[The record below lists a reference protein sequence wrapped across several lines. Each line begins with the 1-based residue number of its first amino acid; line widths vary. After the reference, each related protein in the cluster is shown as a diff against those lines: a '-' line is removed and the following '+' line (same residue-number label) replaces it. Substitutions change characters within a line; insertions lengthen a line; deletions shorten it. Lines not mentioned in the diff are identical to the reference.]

1 MNRNQNLADSL
12 TDAIRQH
19 GEVIRGHDHVHP
31 DRNDC
36 GGVGGC
42 ALMRA
47 EHDAETRVINRLEQF
62 ARTTGV
68 KVTIRVDSVVRG
80 AA

>member
-1 MNRNQNLADSL
+1 MGGQSIF
-12 TDAIRQH
+12 TDRLNEDMRQH
-19 GEVIRGHDHVHP
+19 ADVVRGHDAVHP

-47 EHDAETRVINRLEQF
+47 EVATERDVLAALKTA
-62 ARTTGV
+62 ARQSIKLTV
-68 KVTIRVDSVVRG
+68 EG
-80 AA
+80 A

>member
-1 MNRNQNLADSL
+1 MSTMSKRNEHLL
-12 TDAIRQH
+12 ETIRQH
-19 GEVIRGHDHVHP
+19 ADVVVGHDAVHP

-42 ALMRA
+42 GLMRA
-47 EHDAETRVINRLEQF
+47 EHDAEVEIIDVLIRM
-62 ARTTGV
+62 AR
-68 KVTIRVDSVVRG
+68 S

>member
-1 MNRNQNLADSL
+1 MTPLSAQTRVAHLANLEQSVLDSE
-12 TDAIRQH
+12 RQH
-19 GEVIRGHDHVHP
+19 ADVVVGHDAVHP

-47 EHDAETRVINRLEQF
+47 EVDAERRVIDTLQAI
-62 ARTTGV
+62 ARA
-68 KVTIRVDSVVRG
+68 KEKR
-80 AA
+80 

>member
-1 MNRNQNLADSL
+1 VTRESAFALANANGAL
-12 TDAIRQH
+12 TDLS
-19 GEVIRGHDHVHP
+19 VVVRGHDAVHP

-47 EHDAETRVINRLEQF
+47 EVDAERVLLEVLQDLVR
-62 ARTTGV
+62 AG
-68 KVTIRVDSVVRG
+68 IRVALVSS
-80 AA
+80 